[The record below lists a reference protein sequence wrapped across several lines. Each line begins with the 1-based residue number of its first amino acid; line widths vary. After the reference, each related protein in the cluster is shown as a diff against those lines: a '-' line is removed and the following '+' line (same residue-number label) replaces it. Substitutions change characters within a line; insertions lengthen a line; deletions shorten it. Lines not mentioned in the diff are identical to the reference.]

1 MKKSLMMAVLIVG
14 CAPEPAEPTR
24 LDGGIENADTG
35 QTQTD
40 AGLEVDAGSA
50 PDVGTTPTERTIWA
64 GPRLTFTK
72 ANFADPNTPE
82 AQDRITDSVILTRGS
97 RNILYNIA
105 EEAAVN
111 QSVSPAGTLWALG
124 TTDTI
129 DSLDFQPLK
138 QAANSRMQ
146 DLPNQDMVLHLIEE
160 NIYIDLR
167 FLSWTSGGASGGGF
181 SYERTT
187 ANP

>member
-1 MKKSLMMAVLIVG
+1 MEKSLMMAVLIVG

-35 QTQTD
+35 QSQTD
-40 AGLEVDAGSA
+40 AGLEVDAGAA

-97 RNILYNIA
+97 RNILYNI
-105 EEAAVN
+105 VN
-111 QSVSPAGTLWALG
+111 ISKLPIDHIIDIHLCHQII
-124 TTDTI
+124 I
-129 DSLDFQPLK
+129 DSYVSVGSIAQNTLVLK
-138 QAANSRMQ
+138 K
-146 DLPNQDMVLHLIEE
+146 
-160 NIYIDLR
+160 
-167 FLSWTSGGASGGGF
+167 FCF
-181 SYERTT
+181 SII
-187 ANP
+187 